1 MRIKSLLTVCALVC
15 SVVTPVMGQDSTA
28 LEDQPP
34 LKPLPISTEPGM
46 ATLETDEEKDK
57 LFAEV
62 YGFVQTDAGYNAG
75 RINPDWFDV
84 MRPSQ
89 LPSYENEYGEDGD
102 MFFSVRQ
109 SRFGIK
115 AFMPTG
121 AGNIRG
127 IFEWEL
133 FGVGVDAG
141 QTTIRLRHAYGQYKR
156 FGAGQYWSP
165 FMDIDVFP
173 NSLEYWGP
181 TGMAF
186 YRNVQIRY
194 MPMMGKNHISIALER
209 PGGSSDG
216 GTYNDFL
223 QDRGIKAKFPF
234 PDLSAEYRHT
244 GDWGY
249 FEIAGILRRME
260 WDDVEGDGVA
270 NLSGEGTG
278 WGLNLSTNLKVG
290 PGTIRAAVLY
300 GEGIENYMNDSTAD
314 IAIVGDPDNPGF
326 PLAGQLI
333 PVWGTTLFYD
343 IDWSKKWTTAVGFSL
358 LNLDYDGTA
367 ALPDTYTDGRYAL
380 VNLQYHPINRVMY
393 GVELQYGGRK
403 NFSDGWDYDAYRIQF
418 SFRYKYSI
426 RIGGGR

>member
-1 MRIKSLLTVCALVC
+1 
-15 SVVTPVMGQDSTA
+15 MGQDSTA

-57 LFAEV
+57 LFAEI

-84 MRPSQ
+84 VRPSQ

-102 MFFSVRQ
+102 TFFSVRQ